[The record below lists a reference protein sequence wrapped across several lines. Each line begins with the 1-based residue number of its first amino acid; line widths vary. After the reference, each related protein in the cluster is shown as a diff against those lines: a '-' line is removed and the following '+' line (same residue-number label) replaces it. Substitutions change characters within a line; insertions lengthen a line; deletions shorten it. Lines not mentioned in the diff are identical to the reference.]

1 MHHLL
6 VVILKK
12 QDLINDICHKLAEVG
27 IPGGTII
34 DGKGMAS
41 VLEKMEDL
49 PIFGMLRAILADDDD
64 DDIVRT
70 LWMVMNENEL
80 EKARKA
86 IHEVTGL
93 NEPNSGIMFS
103 IPLAFLVNKSRYKNY
118 SMLFSLNKSVSPPL

>member
-12 QDLINDICHKLAEVG
+12 QDLINVICHKLAEVG

-103 IPLAFLVNKSRYKNY
+103 IP
-118 SMLFSLNKSVSPPL
+118 VSFVEGLGAK

>member
-12 QDLINDICHKLAEVG
+12 QDLINDICHELAEAG

-70 LWMVMNENEL
+70 MWMVMNEEEL
-80 EKARKA
+80 ERARKA
-86 IHEVTGL
+86 IHEVASL

-103 IPLAFLVNKSRYKNY
+103 IP
-118 SMLFSLNKSVSPPL
+118 VSFVEGLGAK

>member
-70 LWMVMNENEL
+70 LWMVRNENEL
-80 EKARKA
+80 EKARTA

-103 IPLAFLVNKSRYKNY
+103 IP
-118 SMLFSLNKSVSPPL
+118 VSFVEGLGAK

>member
-70 LWMVMNENEL
+70 LWMVMNETEL

-103 IPLAFLVNKSRYKNY
+103 IP
-118 SMLFSLNKSVSPPL
+118 VSFVEGLGAK

>member
-1 MHHLL
+1 MHYYLL

-12 QDLINDICHKLAEVG
+12 QDLINDICHELAEAG
-27 IPGGTII
+27 IRGGTII

-49 PIFGMLRAILADDDD
+49 PIFGMLRSILADDDD

-80 EKARKA
+80 ETAREA
-86 IHEVTGL
+86 IHDVAGL
-93 NEPNSGIMFS
+93 NEPNSGIMFAV
-103 IPLAFLVNKSRYKNY
+103 P
-118 SMLFSLNKSVSPPL
+118 VSFVEGLGAK

>member
-103 IPLAFLVNKSRYKNY
+103 IP
-118 SMLFSLNKSVSPPL
+118 VSFVEGLGAK